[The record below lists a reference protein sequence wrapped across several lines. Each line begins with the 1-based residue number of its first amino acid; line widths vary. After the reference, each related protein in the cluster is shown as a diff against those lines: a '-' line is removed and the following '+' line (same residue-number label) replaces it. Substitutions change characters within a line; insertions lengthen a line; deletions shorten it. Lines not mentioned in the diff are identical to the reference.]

1 MLILLN
7 LYSRSLS
14 APVAN
19 LSRSLGSLA
28 SVLRIGFALINLL
41 NIITN
46 TNTICCCCRRRCY
59 LLVTKLQKL
68 NCGAKVRVLI
78 RFIAQVAHSQQ
89 WCMLQIRLMQI
100 CSLAGSYL
108 RTLENSYSERL
119 LHWAWQFKFEL
130 FLFFI
135 FLFAY
140 FVKMFDK
147 W

>member
-1 MLILLN
+1 MENCGQVRIIILINNAHIAQSLLS
-7 LYSRSLS
+7 LSLS

-41 NIITN
+41 NINTN
-46 TNTICCCCRRRCY
+46 TNTICCCRRRRHCY

-119 LHWAWQFKFEL
+119 LHWA
-130 FLFFI
+130 
-135 FLFAY
+135 
-140 FVKMFDK
+140 
-147 W
+147 